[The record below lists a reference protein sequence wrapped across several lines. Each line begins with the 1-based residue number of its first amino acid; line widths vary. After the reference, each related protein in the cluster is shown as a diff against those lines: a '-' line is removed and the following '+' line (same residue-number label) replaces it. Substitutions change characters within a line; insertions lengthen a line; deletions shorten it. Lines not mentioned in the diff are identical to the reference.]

1 MIDDFKLFPTL
12 VRRINNFL
20 SAEECSI
27 IQKELLSRQDLL
39 SRHELLTKGS
49 TSSHEKTIQEKENIF
64 DKLSID
70 LNDRIKQACSN
81 YKKETGFYLKGIINS
96 SWFNIQNK
104 DSILAEHTHPNCIL
118 SGALYT
124 YVDEGSSEIYFHNPN
139 SFISYT
145 YVEKHQEYSY
155 DWYCFKP
162 ELGSLFLFP
171 SWLKHGSNTTRNQT
185 EGRTVISFNV
195 L

>member
-39 SRHELLTKGS
+39 SRHELLTEGS
-49 TSSHEKTIQEKENIF
+49 TSSHEKTIHQEKENIF

-70 LNDRIKQACSN
+70 LNDRVKQACSN

-104 DSILAEHTHPNCIL
+104 DSILAEHTHP
-118 SGALYT
+118 
-124 YVDEGSSEIYFHNPN
+124 P
-139 SFISYT
+139 
-145 YVEKHQEYSY
+145 
-155 DWYCFKP
+155 
-162 ELGSLFLFP
+162 
-171 SWLKHGSNTTRNQT
+171 
-185 EGRTVISFNV
+185 
-195 L
+195 